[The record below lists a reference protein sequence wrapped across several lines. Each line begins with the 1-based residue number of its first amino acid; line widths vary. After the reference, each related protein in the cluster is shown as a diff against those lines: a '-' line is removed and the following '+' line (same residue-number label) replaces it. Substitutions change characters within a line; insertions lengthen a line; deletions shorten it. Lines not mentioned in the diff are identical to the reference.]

1 MSQPSNLYAEKV
13 YSEHPTILWA
23 LDDQADYISLITEN
37 QRDIRTGWT
46 ITNASVTSGSGVTG
60 EPFPDSYTTL
70 VEGDVPSGAT
80 DTVTLIS
87 PDLVNFQDLNSTLGS
102 FSIGSYFYSNSAYL
116 QSVEI
121 GFRYIDTT
129 TSLPI
134 EELDFF
140 TTSVFQSWSFVSG
153 TFDIVDENT
162 DFQVVI
168 KLNYASGGSAGD
180 YDFYIN
186 GITAGQWSE
195 EFSTT
200 SLGVTPVAFPTNIAL
215 SATQAVQADPYGLAG
230 EVGYY
235 LVDNNALIARNSGVP
250 MVFGAS
256 NITRMTPNSN
266 NKPSLIVPGKGFLN
280 KSGQYKEYTVEF
292 WTRINSNA
300 YEPKKIFG
308 PISSNDGLYVES
320 GFLTLV
326 IGTEFSSHFVGEW
339 FRPMLIHV
347 RIIRNNATV
356 LLNGEEIINLP
367 INTDT
372 LDLPEILDEFG
383 DSQDWL
389 GFYAYTDVTPV
400 EVDCV
405 AIYPY
410 SVAINIAKRRWV
422 YGQGV
427 LSPEGINSAY
437 GGTAAF
443 IDYPFADYTAN
454 YNYPDFAQWEQGAF
468 DNLTTTSNSLTTPQY
483 SLPEI
488 GLDSKTL
495 AELYADN
502 KEIQDPL
509 DYNFITFRPN
519 NSWNSDR
526 CYFNFPNFNVLNDA
540 IHTIYGVFSS
550 EDLLSEETLFKIY
563 NPSTGNY
570 FSIRKDLDE
579 IHYYLYFNGTEEEI
593 FTSDIIESGYKF
605 AAGIEIQTL
614 VATFGG
620 NVATFFGNQNGLKM
634 YVGGE
639 EDASLQF
646 TGKIYS
652 AGLATNYNA
661 VELTSHF
668 EDNGTAIVDSYLATG
683 SAESENAIALLEH
696 TASYTLLPLQA
707 YGSYF
712 LDIGVSGYWEDYM
725 PLSYFAQFVTND
737 IGNKFYDLDFLQFN
751 IGYPSPTKLAEFETT
766 SSWTYQ
772 ELKEEYSHPVQRTY
786 LQLDNNLF
794 TGWNNYEDMAQR
806 AEKYYEYDTSDA
818 SIRSYITFQY
828 IATGANAPQSDF
840 TTVLPARE
848 GAIIDMDEY
857 PDWLSTKFEVVD
869 NTLIYPT
876 KTVDFND
883 LALVYHLD
891 FNIRGILKKPIQLR
905 RLELASQAFND
916 NSFNPVGT
924 RFGINMFPYTRSG
937 LYYDYKAKN
946 PFSIYKGSTPYLY
959 LNRSSGVEVRGSF
972 DPFVSRGMSIPVN
985 QNIADN
991 YRISATQVW
1000 MRYDQDAFPITPTEI
1015 FEINYKADTIK
1026 FYMVA
1031 DNPEGTRAR
1040 IYAMSQ
1046 TTNSLYNG
1054 ISYFLNGSI
1063 VREPVLTIKEWG
1075 VLGIAFASALSFD
1088 LYLGSINLTGPLVF
1102 NNIAFYQ
1109 ANNLQQVQSNL
1120 LRPWLKVQTDGITS
1134 FDWEFWLNSFNWEG
1148 VLVISASDLYGVLP
1162 SDVYKTYIGTN
1173 KIIIDDE
1180 EGMVFDAEKLKVYND
1195 TTWTI
1200 RLGTPV

>member
-1 MSQPSNLYAEKV
+1 
-13 YSEHPTILWA
+13 
-23 LDDQADYISLITEN
+23 LDDAADYITLITEQ
-37 QRDIRTGWT
+37 QRNISSGWT
-46 ITNASVTSGSGVTG
+46 VTNASVTSAAGVTG

-70 VEGDVPSGAT
+70 VQGDVPSGAT
-80 DTVTLIS
+80 ETVTLIS
-87 PDLVNFQDLNSTLGS
+87 PDLVNFQDLNTDLGS
-102 FSIGSYFYSNSAYL
+102 FSIGSYFYSDSAYL
-116 QSVEI
+116 QSVQI

-134 EELDFF
+134 EELDSF

-168 KLNYASGGSAGD
+168 KLTYATGGSAGD

-195 EFSTT
+195 EFNTT
-200 SLGVTPVAFPTNIAL
+200 SLGVTPTTIPSTIAIP
-215 SATQAVQADPYGLAG
+215 STQGIPADPYGLAG

-235 LVDNNALIARNSGVP
+235 LANNNALLARNSGVP

-266 NKPSLIVPGKGFLN
+266 NQPSLIVPGKGFLN

-300 YEPKKIFG
+300 YIAKRIFG
-308 PISSNDGLYVES
+308 PISSTDGLYVES

-326 IGTEFSSHFVGEW
+326 IGTEFASHFVGEW

-356 LLNGEEIINLP
+356 LLNGEEVINLP

-372 LDLPEILDEFG
+372 LDLPDIVNQSG
-383 DSQDWL
+383 DNQDWL
-389 GFYAYTDVTPV
+389 GFYAYTDVTPI
-400 EVDCV
+400 EIDCV
-405 AIYPY
+405 AVYPY
-410 SVAINIAKRRWV
+410 SVAINVAKRRWV

-443 IDYPFADYTAN
+443 IDYPFADYVSN
-454 YNYPDFAQWEQGAF
+454 YNYPDFAQWDQGTF

-483 SLPEI
+483 SLPDI
-488 GLDSKTL
+488 NLGTKTIQN
-495 AELYADN
+495 LYADN
-502 KEIQDPL
+502 KLIQDPL
-509 DYNFITFRPN
+509 DYDFVTFRPN
-519 NSWNSDR
+519 NTWNSQN
-526 CYFNFPNFNVLNDA
+526 CYINFPAFNVLSDE

-550 EDLLSEETLFKIY
+550 DNLLTEETLFKIY
-563 NPSTGNY
+563 NPLTGNY

-579 IHYYLYFNGTEEEI
+579 VHYYLFFNGVEEEI
-593 FTSDIIESGYKF
+593 YTSGIIVSNEKF
-605 AAGIEIQTL
+605 AAGIEIKTL
-614 VATFGG
+614 VASFGG
-620 NVATFFGNQNGLKM
+620 NVSSFFGNQNGLQM

-639 EDASLQF
+639 AEGIYQF
-646 TGKIYS
+646 TGNIYS
-652 AGLATNYNA
+652 VGLATSYNA

-683 SAESENAIALLEH
+683 SEESANAIALLEH
-696 TASYTLLPLQA
+696 TASYTLLPQQA

-712 LDIGVSGYWEDYM
+712 LDIGVAGYWEDYM
-725 PLSYFAQFVTND
+725 PLSYFAKYVSND
-737 IGNKFYDLDFLQFN
+737 VGNTYYDLDFLQFN
-751 IGYPSPTKLAEFETT
+751 IGYPSPTKLKEYETT

-772 ELKEEYSHPVQRTY
+772 ELKDEYAHPVQRTY

-794 TGWNNYEDMAQR
+794 TGWNDYADMAQR
-806 AEKYYEYDTSDA
+806 AEKYYEYDTEGA

-828 IATGANAPQSDF
+828 IASGANAPQTDF
-840 TTVLPARE
+840 ATVLPAKE
-848 GAIIDMDEY
+848 DAIIDMDEY
-857 PDWLSTKFEVVD
+857 PHWLSTKFEVVD

-891 FNIRGILKKPIQLR
+891 FNIRGILRKPINLR
-905 RLELASQAFND
+905 KLEIASQAFND

-924 RFGINMFPYTRSG
+924 RFGIDMFPYTRSG
-937 LYYDYKAKN
+937 LYFDYKAKN

-959 LNRSSGVEVRGSF
+959 LNRTSGVEVRGSF
-972 DPFVSRGMSIPVN
+972 DPLVSRGISIPIN
-985 QNIADN
+985 ENIADN
-991 YRISATQVW
+991 YRISASQVW

-1015 FEINYKADTIK
+1015 FEIKYKADTIK

-1040 IYAMSQ
+1040 IYATSLA
-1046 TTNSLYNG
+1046 TNSPYNG
-1054 ISYFLNGSI
+1054 ISYFMNGSI

-1075 VLGIAFASALSFD
+1075 VLGIAFASALNFD
-1088 LYLGSINLTGPLVF
+1088 LFLGSINLTGPLVF
-1102 NNIAFYQ
+1102 NNIAYYQ
-1109 ANNLQQVQSNL
+1109 ANNLQQVQSSL
-1120 LRPWLKVQTDGITS
+1120 LRPWLKVKTDGVTN